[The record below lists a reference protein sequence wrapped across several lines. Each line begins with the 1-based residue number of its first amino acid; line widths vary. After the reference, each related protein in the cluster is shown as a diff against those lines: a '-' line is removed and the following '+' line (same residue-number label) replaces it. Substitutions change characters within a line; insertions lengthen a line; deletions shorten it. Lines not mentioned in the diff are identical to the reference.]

1 MGGYYRD
8 HLLGSD
14 LQRVYEI
21 ASPRIRQYLRAEI
34 QHVVERVRGSGR
46 VLELG
51 CGYGRVLGEIAP
63 HVGRA
68 IGVDIARENL
78 RAAQSYLRALPN
90 CDLVLMD
97 AVALGFPDAELDA
110 TICVQ
115 NGISAFR
122 VDPLRLVAEA
132 IRVTKEGG
140 RILFSTY
147 SSRIWADRLEWF
159 RSQANA
165 GLVGAI
171 DESQTREGIIVC
183 RDGLRLTTA
192 SPDVLRALFADLGQS
207 ARVYEIDDSSVFVEV
222 TKREPS
228 ARSR

>member
-78 RAAQSYLRALPN
+78 RAAQSHLRALPN